1 MSKAQGAES
10 GDEKIGERLR
20 RLVDR
25 TIQRNIKGVGY
36 FASAAPPVGLTPKET
51 LHKRVTLNLYHYH
64 PLSEEIYRI
73 PILIVMATTN
83 RAYVL
88 DLAPGNSFVE
98 FLLKAGYDVF
108 VMDWDP
114 LRPEESSL
122 SLEDY

>member
-1 MSKAQGAES
+1 MSDTQSSGA
-10 GDEKIGERLR
+10 GDETVGERMR

-36 FASAAPPVGLTPKET
+36 FASAAPPVGLTPKVT
-51 LHKRVTLNLYHYH
+51 IHKRGTLNLYHYQ
-64 PLSEEIYRI
+64 PLSEEIFRI
-73 PILIVMATTN
+73 PVLIVMATTN

-114 LRPEESSL
+114 PRPKRRL
-122 SLEDY
+122 CV